1 MKILLMGFTKVK
13 YMPYSNFYLENIDK
27 TKNEIHFLY
36 WNRDLKEEDL
46 EKFQGIKFHE
56 FKIYQEDDA
65 VKRSKLKNFFRYKKF
80 SITLINQ
87 EKFDFIIF
95 MHSLP
100 GVLNTRILTRKYRNR
115 YIFDY
120 RDSTYEKFLPFKKI
134 IGKLVKNSYATFVSS
149 DAFRKFLPEKESK
162 KFIRATIC
170 CWIL

>member
-100 GVLNTRILTRKYRNR
+100 GVLITRILTRKYRNR
-115 YIFDY
+115 
-120 RDSTYEKFLPFKKI
+120 
-134 IGKLVKNSYATFVSS
+134 
-149 DAFRKFLPEKESK
+149 
-162 KFIRATIC
+162 
-170 CWIL
+170 